1 VGGEEGFF
9 GTEVEDKKSSE
20 IQLERIELVFWLNKE
35 TIEAWRR
42 WDWIIVFR
50 VRLISVPDEISANL
64 KIINHVTLGIQA
76 LSIC

>member
-35 TIEAWRR
+35 TIEA
-42 WDWIIVFR
+42 
-50 VRLISVPDEISANL
+50 
-64 KIINHVTLGIQA
+64 
-76 LSIC
+76 